1 MPSSSDSQRN
11 LLCFSFY
18 HTYVCSTGITDEVW
32 EIISGLF
39 IYYFIFFPWS
49 LLPGVLTTHIW
60 ALVIIQLG
68 VLPYLLG
75 AEERNQDWAALW
87 TVSQP
92 FALLWDWRF
101 SVPHQSCF
109 LQLFCH
115 FTNSPNL
122 LHVRHVSLCP
132 FFFSPSNA
140 SPLCLSHVLFL
151 TGGWDE

>member
-11 LLCFSFY
+11 LLWFSFC
-18 HTYVCSTGITDEVW
+18 HTYVCAIGFTDEVW

-39 IYYFIFFPWS
+39 INFLSWT
-49 LLPGVLTTHIW
+49 LLPCVLTTHIW
-60 ALVIIQLG
+60 TLVIIRLG
-68 VLPYLLG
+68 VLLYLPG
-75 AEERNQDWAALW
+75 AEGRNQDWATLW

-122 LHVRHVSLCP
+122 LHVRHVSLYLLSP

-140 SPLCLSHVLFL
+140 SPLCLSHVFFL